1 MNIRMNYPHSE
12 SGSKSESESESESA
26 ESVLGA
32 FKEEIATLAP
42 AIETIGKQ
50 ITGITERIRQR
61 KNLFTD
67 PVVVIDPAVR
77 DWCIQKGLITLSIS
91 EFLDTLFRSSTLDTE
106 TRTIVCPAGFPVKE
120 LTLYELIR
128 FLPTWFSV

>member
-12 SGSKSESESESESA
+12 SGSESESESESA

-77 DWCIQKGLITLSIS
+77 DWCIQKGLSHTISIS
-91 EFLDTLFRSSTLDTE
+91 EFLDCLFRHATLDTE
-106 TRTIVCPAGFPVKE
+106 TRTIVCPVGFPVKRV
-120 LTLYELIR
+120 TLYELIR
-128 FLPTWFSV
+128 LLPTWFSI

>member
-1 MNIRMNYPHSE
+1 MNIRMNYPESN
-12 SGSKSESESESESA
+12 SGSDSESESESA

-42 AIETIGKQ
+42 AIETIGNQ
-50 ITGITERIRQR
+50 INGITERIRQR

-77 DWCIQKGLITLSIS
+77 DWCIQKGLSVFSIS
-91 EFLDTLFRSSTLDTE
+91 EFLDCLFRHATLDTE
-106 TRTIVCPAGFPVKE
+106 TRIIKCPAGFPLE
-120 LTLYELIR
+120 RLTVFELIR
-128 FLPTWFSV
+128 FLPKWVSV